1 MKNTYLLLALFLV
14 LISCGPRE
22 RVSKEVFDEVN
33 KTMEVKRLSDAEI
46 LQEAMIWGDSLTSEA
61 QKNLISSLQ
70 KAIEEGG
77 FEHAISFCKENATA
91 ITDSK
96 LSTEEIQL
104 KRVAIKNRNPQN
116 VPDADEALIIDAY
129 AYNAENGI
137 DNQPNIQK
145 IENGEVFLYTKAIM
159 FPGGICSNC
168 HGDPDS
174 EISSEVFKSIK
185 KLYPAD
191 QATGFKPGDLRG
203 MWSLKIPK
211 KEVVKRL

>member
-1 MKNTYLLLALFLV
+1 MNNTYLTLGLFLF

-77 FEHAISFCKENATA
+77 FEHAIAFCKENASTITA
-91 ITDSK
+91 SK
-96 LSTEEIQL
+96 VPTEEIQL
-104 KRVAIKNRNPQN
+104 KRVAFKNRNPQN
-116 VPDADEALIIDAY
+116 VPDSDEALILDAY
-129 AYNAENGI
+129 SYNAENGI
-137 DNQPNIQK
+137 ENKPNIQK
-145 IENGEVFLYTKAIM
+145 VENGEVFLYTKAIM
-159 FPGGICSNC
+159 FPGGVCSNC
-168 HGDPDS
+168 HGDPNT
-174 EISSEVFKSIK
+174 EISSEVLKSIK
-185 KLYPAD
+185 ELYPAD
-191 QATGFKPGDLRG
+191 QATGFQQGDLRG